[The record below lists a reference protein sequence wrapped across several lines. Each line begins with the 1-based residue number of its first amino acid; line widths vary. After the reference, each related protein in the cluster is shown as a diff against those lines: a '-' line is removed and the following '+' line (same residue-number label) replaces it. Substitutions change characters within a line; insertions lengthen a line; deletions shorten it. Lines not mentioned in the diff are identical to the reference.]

1 MAETIDLRVGANGRM
16 VLPKALRQAMG
27 LSGDTKVIATVDG
40 DEVRLTPIHH
50 GALRAQELYRQ
61 YAKNGRTVDDFLADR
76 RAEADAD
83 EGNATIDGDE
93 PASSQTDAD

>member
-16 VLPKALRQAMG
+16 VLPKVLRQAMG
-27 LSGDTKVIATVDG
+27 LSGDTKVIATIDG

-83 EGNATIDGDE
+83 ESNATSDGDG
-93 PASSQTDAD
+93 PAATRADAD